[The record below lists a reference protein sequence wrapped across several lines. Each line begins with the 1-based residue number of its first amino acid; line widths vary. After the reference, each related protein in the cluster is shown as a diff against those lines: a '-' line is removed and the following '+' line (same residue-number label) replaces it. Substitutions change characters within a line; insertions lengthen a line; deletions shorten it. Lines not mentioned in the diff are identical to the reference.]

1 MTLPCGNALFIM
13 TKGVLK
19 VFKVFKGM
27 LGKSW
32 ALGTENIEG
41 QEAHQHCLGES
52 EGNGMRWI
60 YAAHLQI
67 LLSLLDQ
74 PSILLL

>member
-1 MTLPCGNALFIM
+1 
-13 TKGVLK
+13 
-19 VFKVFKGM
+19 M